1 MQKVNPVSSKKG
13 ELEVD
18 ADELRWRR
26 HLRMTAAL
34 LLIWFATGFV
44 VTYFARELSFSMFG
58 WPLSFWIG
66 AQGALIVFVLIV
78 WFYAAYMDKEDREG
92 DRDTR

>member
-1 MQKVNPVSSKKG
+1 MQRVNTLGSKDVK
-13 ELEVD
+13 LEVD

-26 HLRMTAAL
+26 HLRVTAAL
-34 LLIWFATGFV
+34 LLIWFVTGFV
-44 VTYFARELSFSMFG
+44 VTYVARELSVSVFC

-78 WFYAAYMDKEDREG
+78 WFYAAYMDKEDRQG
-92 DRDTR
+92 DRDNP